1 MLCLESSLLI
11 DALDSARDGH
21 DDARR
26 FLDRHRKRPLFIPTI
41 CLWEVLRGPVNHA
54 DADTVADTAGA
65 LKFGFLLPFD
75 GAAAREAVEVEA
87 EQMTADD
94 PLNVRDYAVAGT
106 VRHYGERSSRGTT
119 GSPR

>member
-1 MLCLESSLLI
+1 MLCVESSLLI

-21 DDARR
+21 DNARR
-26 FLDRHRKRPLFIPTI
+26 FLDSHRKRPLFIPTI
-41 CLWEVLRGPVNHA
+41 FLWEGLRGPANHA
-54 DADTVADTAGA
+54 DADTVADTAGP
-65 LKFGFLLPFD
+65 LKFRFLQPFD